1 VSRISDFAGKSWT
14 SIRRLS
20 CGVWTV
26 CPGALFGRAKDRFG
40 ENGCNAA
47 KRMSQMRA
55 VSASAKAAPAKGGF
69 VRDAVVNRPN
79 NQWRLTARQEPF
91 AAVEVKVRLADI
103 ALVRCGYPKF
113 RFAFTLR
120 CL

>member
-1 VSRISDFAGKSWT
+1 MKANQNTTSTIAEKDAGLAQGT
-14 SIRRLS
+14 L
-20 CGVWTV
+20 
-26 CPGALFGRAKDRFG
+26 LH
-40 ENGCNAA
+40 
-47 KRMSQMRA
+47 
-55 VSASAKAAPAKGGF
+55 PAKPSGDGSF